1 MTRED
6 LYTVPTDMSLFPIKY
21 KKQNSNFS
29 VRADIIRDFTIYAKK
44 MNLSKSGVV
53 ETLLENFLIQ
63 AGVREKKA

>member
-1 MTRED
+1 MTED
-6 LYTVPTDMSLFPIKY
+6 IYTVPTDMSIFPIKY

-29 VRADIIRDFTIYAKK
+29 VRSDILKDFTAYANK